1 MEEKGIKAIR
11 GRRRETLTPRDATD
25 GIDKNRNSQKRKK
38 KVKKDKK
45 DLREGQYQQPLLRQ
59 KREKMRELRPTDGID
74 KKKFSLRFAACCCSG
89 SCFLL

>member
-38 KVKKDKK
+38 SQKGQEGFAGRAISTATLKAETRKDE
-45 DLREGQYQQPLLRQ
+45 RTQ
-59 KREKMRELRPTDGID
+59 
-74 KKKFSLRFAACCCSG
+74 AH
-89 SCFLL
+89 